1 VVPAE
6 ATIEVKEDV
15 DGGPHGGFC
24 RWVRQ
29 RPPPRLKK
37 MLMAGRRGG
46 ALSAGPAAATAEV
59 EDDVDGEPP
68 GGRCRR
74 VRQQPPPRLNRTSI
88 ASPLEMLPV
97 GQAAA
102 HQ

>member
-1 VVPAE
+1 VGPAAS
-6 ATIEVKEDV
+6 ATEVEEDV
-15 DGGPHGGFC
+15 DGGPSG
-24 RWVRQ
+24 
-29 RPPPRLKK
+29 
-37 MLMAGRRGG
+37 GG

-74 VRQQPPPRLNRTSI
+74 VRQQPPTRLNRTSI